1 MHPETEISKKAIRVN
16 KVIALLTTSDIFTWG
31 LFLVTTTIT
40 GLYLVEKL
48 NLDEGEIVKIVGIGA
63 GIYSIVKG
71 ILQIPI
77 GVISDKIKSDTDDI
91 LFLFFGNLLM
101 GLPFIF
107 YPNISE
113 IYMYYILQGVLGF
126 GSAMNL
132 VNWRKLFAKNLD
144 TNKEGLQY
152 GTYDAVMSLSVAVFS
167 IIAGSIASLSPE
179 SFDKVMLGIGIL
191 MMSSGIWAL
200 LIIRVTGRKSK

>member
-31 LFLVTTTIT
+31 LFLVTTTIS

-48 NLDEGEIVKIVGIGA
+48 KLDEGEIVKIVGIGA
-63 GIYSIVKG
+63 GMYSIVKG